1 MTIATLSHDSM
12 THDWTIE
19 DWTSRRLCPCVT
31 HSVCDRVLDMSSIMP
46 QTHCV
51 AHSLMREGLEQET
64 LGDIYRV
71 GDIHGVTLL
80 ADIHEQQTLSP
91 YPYAHRLGALTC

>member
-1 MTIATLSHDSM
+1 
-12 THDWTIE
+12 
-19 DWTSRRLCPCVT
+19 
-31 HSVCDRVLDMSSIMP
+31 
-46 QTHCV
+46 
-51 AHSLMREGLEQET
+51 MREGLEQET